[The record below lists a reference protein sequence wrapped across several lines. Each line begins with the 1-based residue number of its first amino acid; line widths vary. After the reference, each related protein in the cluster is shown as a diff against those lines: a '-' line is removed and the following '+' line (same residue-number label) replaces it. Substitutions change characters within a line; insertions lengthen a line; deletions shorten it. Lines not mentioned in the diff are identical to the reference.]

1 MHENFASVED
11 CEKDLQEKKDFSGVD
26 DDTNDGDLTR
36 MSRKRLLCAFYA
48 STRILSADKPSFY
61 GDCDDDG
68 GDVKL
73 GKMRMSWVQDGLSWS
88 LMAIMRGGL

>member
-1 MHENFASVED
+1 
-11 CEKDLQEKKDFSGVD
+11 
-26 DDTNDGDLTR
+26 

-61 GDCDDDG
+61 GDRDDDDDG
-68 GDVKL
+68 GVKEKIRL
-73 GKMRMSWVQDGLSWS
+73 SWVQDGLLSWS

>member
-1 MHENFASVED
+1 
-11 CEKDLQEKKDFSGVD
+11 
-26 DDTNDGDLTR
+26 

-61 GDCDDDG
+61 GDRDDDDG
-68 GDVKL
+68 DVK

-88 LMAIMRGGL
+88 LMAIM